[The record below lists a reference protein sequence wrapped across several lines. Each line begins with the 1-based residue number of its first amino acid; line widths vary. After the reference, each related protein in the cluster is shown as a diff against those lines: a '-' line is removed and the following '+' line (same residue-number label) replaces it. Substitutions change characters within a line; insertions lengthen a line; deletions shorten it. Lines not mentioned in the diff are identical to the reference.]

1 MGCVEEAEDVTSDV
15 ELLEEVVD
23 DAIGKTAEKGRGQ
36 YCWLHKFSSR
46 AQLYSYTP
54 LSHSPKA
61 IVSTFSDTPNMLLAL
76 KLITY
81 IPGGS
86 SILML

>member
-23 DAIGKTAEKGRGQ
+23 DAIGKTAERDRGQ
-36 YCWLHKFSSR
+36 YCWLHKFSSP
-46 AQLYSYTP
+46 ATLHA

-86 SILML
+86 SILRL